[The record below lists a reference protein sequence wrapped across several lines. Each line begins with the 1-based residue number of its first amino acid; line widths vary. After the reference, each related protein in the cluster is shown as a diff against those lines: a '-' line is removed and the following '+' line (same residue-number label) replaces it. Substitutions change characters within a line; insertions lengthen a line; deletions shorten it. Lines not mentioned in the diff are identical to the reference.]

1 MANNW
6 QGYLLKATKTGDY
19 FPNEY
24 IAYDTWEALPDAR
37 EEIKAYRS
45 DNSRNLHRITA
56 EGHKSSVTFKTR
68 ANLHLADKM
77 AIQKF
82 FTDAE
87 DEEAD
92 TATAHKERKVQLT
105 YWNDEENRYKT
116 AYFYRPDVK
125 FPIKKIS
132 ETDIIYDQYEIG
144 LVEY

>member
-1 MANNW
+1 MANSW
-6 QGYLLKATKTGDY
+6 RGYFLKAVKTNQY

-24 IAYDTWEALPDAR
+24 IAYDSWEALPDAR

-56 EGHKSSVTFKTR
+56 VGHKSSFTFKTR
-68 ANLHLADKM
+68 ANLHLEDKI

-87 DEEAD
+87 AEETD
-92 TATAHKERKVQLT
+92 STTAHRERKVQLQ
-105 YWNDEENRYKT
+105 YWNDEENVYKT

-125 FPIKKIS
+125 FPIKKIT
-132 ETDIIYDQYEIG
+132 EDDIIYNAFEIG